1 MQLIEIGFYCFKMKH
16 LNFVMKI
23 FNSDFDGIF
32 KFSELKK
39 IGLPFIVIMKIR
51 ATKIDFKYLF
61 FQA

>member
-1 MQLIEIGFYCFKMKH
+1 MKH

-23 FNSDFDGIF
+23 LNSDFDEIF

-39 IGLPFIVIMKIR
+39 IGLPFIVITKIP
-51 ATKIDFKYLF
+51 ATKIDFKHTF

>member
-1 MQLIEIGFYCFKMKH
+1 MKH

-23 FNSDFDGIF
+23 LNSDFDEIF

-39 IGLPFIVIMKIR
+39 IGLSFFLIMKIP
-51 ATKIDFKYLF
+51 ATKIDFKQTF

>member
-23 FNSDFDGIF
+23 LNSDFDEIF

-39 IGLPFIVIMKIR
+39 IGLPFIVITKIP
-51 ATKIDFKYLF
+51 ATKIDFKHPF
-61 FQA
+61 FKA